1 MRPAFFLLVLLLGP
15 GIASADVVYLKDAGT
30 ITGRV
35 VEQTDEFVKVDIGDG
50 VLGVPASRV
59 ERIEKGKTPLDEY
72 DARASRLDADDV
84 KGWRSLGR
92 WARQQGLYSQT
103 KEAFENVLANAPD
116 DPEARDAL
124 GYVQID
130 GKWMTEEESYRA
142 RGFVRYEGEWMT
154 SAEAQAAQTAFAAEE
169 ARRDAEAS
177 AREAEARAAD
187 AERRAEEAEER
198 AREAEE
204 DPWRTQDP
212 LYWGSWG
219 YGLTYWP
226 STPIGDG
233 RPGNRP
239 VQRPSGGRR

>member
-1 MRPAFFLLVLLLGP
+1 MSPTRTILLLLLASGPAF
-15 GIASADVVYLKDAGT
+15 ADVVYLKDAGT

-35 VEQTDEFVKVDIGDG
+35 VERTDEVVKVDIGDG
-50 VLGVPASRV
+50 VLGVPTSRV
-59 ERIEKGKTPLDEY
+59 ERIEEGRTALDEY
-72 DARASRLDADDV
+72 DARASRLSADDV
-84 KGWRSLGR
+84 KGWRNLGR
-92 WARQQGLYSQT
+92 WARQQGLYSQS
-103 KEAFENVLANAPD
+103 KEAYENVLATAPD
-116 DPEARDAL
+116 DPEAREAL
-124 GYVQID
+124 GYVQLD

-154 SAEAQAAQTAFAAEE
+154 PAEAQAAQTAYAAEE

-177 AREAEARAAD
+177 AREAEARAEQ

-212 LYWGSWG
+212 VYWGSWG

-239 VQRPSGGRR
+239 AQRPSGGRR